1 MFESLRRMQ
10 PGATVASI
18 LFYRF
23 VAWFPRNAGRLFWG
37 LRAIDIQKVPAT
49 GAVVLAANHQSY
61 FDPPFIGG
69 QVMTRNFDYIARE
82 GLFKVPLLGPF
93 IRALNSIPVSGA
105 GGKDMASIRE
115 VIGRLN
121 QGRGTLIFP
130 EGSRTFDGKLQP
142 FAAGVLLLVRKTK
155 CPVVPVAITGAYKAW
170 PRRNPLPI
178 PWKARVTVQ
187 YGDPIS
193 AETLLAMSNEDAMKL
208 IREKIEAMLKNLGDE
223 GVVNDHSQV

>member
-1 MFESLRRMQ
+1 MFDSLRPMQ
-10 PGATVASI
+10 PGATVRSI

-23 VAWFPRNAGRLFWG
+23 VARCACTAGRIFWG
-37 LRAIDIQKVPAT
+37 LRAIDIHKVPAT
-49 GAVVLAANHQSY
+49 GPLVLAANHQSY

-69 QVMTRNFDYIARE
+69 QIMTRNLDYIARA
-82 GLFKVPLLGPF
+82 GLFKVPLLGPW

-105 GGKDMASIRE
+105 GGKDAASIRE

-121 QGRGTLIFP
+121 QGRATLIFP
-130 EGSRTFDGKLQP
+130 EGSRTEDGTLQP

-170 PRRNPLPI
+170 PRRNALPT
-178 PWKARVTVQ
+178 PWKSRVTVQ

-193 AETLLAMSNEDAMKL
+193 AETLLAMSSDEAMAL
-208 IREKIEAMLKNLGDE
+208 IRERIEAMLRGLGDE
-223 GVVNDHSQV
+223 GVCQPKAA